1 MKTNTEKTEKQFD
14 LISSRHIVA
23 VCSAA
28 ALLASSVVI
37 QGQKEA
43 INQTVI
49 NQKIETG
56 YSADIR
62 QLWKLTATADRW
74 SQKTRYLQEEI
85 YSANLLQDESI
96 WSGLLSFL

>member
-1 MKTNTEKTEKQFD
+1 MLCASGIIHRQTRTMATNTEKTEKQFD

-56 YSADIR
+56 SSADIR
-62 QLWKLTATADRW
+62 QL
-74 SQKTRYLQEEI
+74 
-85 YSANLLQDESI
+85 
-96 WSGLLSFL
+96 